1 MKERKIIAEKGKI
14 KYTKY
19 FNSNLVARYILEKTF
34 HNKSKINYYWEK

>member
-19 FNSNLVARYILEKTF
+19 FNSNLVAGYILEKTF